1 MENVEIYIS
10 TFCDR
15 LRMVRKRLNL
25 RMEDVAL
32 RTGLSFNQ
40 IQRIEGDARK
50 KGDAFIKSGGQG
62 RISTLLILL
71 EYYSRRM
78 SLDALFNFNI
88 PVSEIPLDKGVSK
101 TITREQVLNIIKS
114 IEEIAKNIE

>member
-1 MENVEIYIS
+1 MDNVDNYIL

-15 LRMVRKRLNL
+15 LRKLRKRLNL
-25 RMEDVAL
+25 NIEDLAL

-40 IQRIEGDARK
+40 IQRIEGDARTK
-50 KGDAFIKSGGQG
+50 NEAVIKAGGQG
-62 RISTLLILL
+62 RISTLLVLL
-71 EYYSRRM
+71 EYYNQRV

-101 TITREQVLNIIKS
+101 TIARDKVISIIQS
-114 IEEIAKNIE
+114 MEEVAKYMD